1 MKELLDDLF
10 TGSVSRR
17 KFIERATAAGLA
29 LPFLGGV
36 AGNVTAQTKPGKRNA
51 KPQPTGPQQ
60 ENPVYSP
67 ANIGGGGRI
76 ERNFYRDWTKHT
88 RIPKI
93 DDPYSVYDV
102 VNQEVQP
109 WPEIGGR
116 GLYLNF
122 TGNVHMDGVINEI
135 APGKALVPRQHFFEQ
150 VFIGL
155 KGHGYTLFGSGPRKN
170 KVEWGEGSLFAG
182 PVNVPYRHF
191 NGDSAHP
198 ARLLAITSFPFMLQV
213 FGNLDLI
220 NGLKFSFTDR
230 YNNEPDYFKK
240 TDRVRKRWDKTN
252 FVKDIRTSEVVPWP
266 ERGGE
271 NASIFWD
278 MSGNTILEP
287 HMSEF
292 EVGGYKLGHRHPYE
306 AIILTLNG
314 SGFSLAAKDNLKESN
329 AVKVDWKAGSLVS
342 PPYFWFHQHFNTG
355 STKARYFA
363 MTEGDFPKRLG
374 IPLQVEQIEADR
386 EDPRIKK
393 RFEEELKKKIAG
405 ANPSEHDRAEDHHV
419 HNEHDQHDHGDHGGI
434 MFAQNEWKRR
444 LI

>member
-10 TGSVSRR
+10 TGTVSRR
-17 KFIERATAAGLA
+17 KFIERAAVAGMALPLVGAGLA
-29 LPFLGGV
+29 ETV
-36 AGNVTAQTKPGKRNA
+36 AAQDKKPKTKPDG
-51 KPQPTGPQQ
+51 PTGPQQ

-76 ERNFYRDWTKHT
+76 ERNFYRDWAKHT
-88 RIPKI
+88 KVPKI

-102 VNQEVQP
+102 VTQEILP
-109 WPEIGGR
+109 WPEIEGR

-122 TGNVHMDGVINEI
+122 TGNVHMDGVIFEI
-135 APGKALVPRQHFFEQ
+135 PAGKALAPRKNFFEQ

-155 KGHGYTLFGSGPRKN
+155 RGNGYTLFGEGPRKN

-182 PVNVPYRHF
+182 PLNVMHRHY
-191 NGDSAHP
+191 NSSAKP

-213 FGNLDLI
+213 FGNLGLI
-220 NGLKFSFTDR
+220 NQLSFQFTDR
-230 YNNEPDYFKK
+230 YNGAADYFSK
-240 TDRVRKRWDKTN
+240 TERVRKRWDKTN
-252 FVKDIRTSEVVPWP
+252 FVKDIRTAEVVPWP

-314 SGFSLAAKDNLKESN
+314 SGFSLAGKDSLKESN
-329 AVKVDWKAGSLVS
+329 SVKVDWKAGSLVS
-342 PPYFWFHQHFNTG
+342 PPYFWYH
-355 STKARYFA
+355 RYFA

-386 EDPRIKK
+386 EDPQIKK
-393 RFEEELKKKIAG
+393 RFEKELKKAAT
-405 ANPSEHDRAEDHHV
+405 ANLSAAHHHDDEHDHV
-419 HNEHDQHDHGDHGGI
+419 AHDHDDHGGI
-434 MFAQNEWKRR
+434 LFTRQDWKRR

>member
-1 MKELLDDLF
+1 MKQFLDDLF
-10 TGSVSRR
+10 IGTVSRR
-17 KFIERATAAGLA
+17 KFIERAAAAGLA
-29 LPFLGGV
+29 LPLLGGPLIE
-36 AGNVTAQTKPGKRNA
+36 TAEAQGRQKP
-51 KPQPTGPQQ
+51 KPKPKTETVEQ

-76 ERNFYRDWTKHT
+76 ERNFYRDWIKHT
-88 RIPKI
+88 KIPRY
-93 DDPYSVYDV
+93 DNQHVVFDV
-102 VNQEVQP
+102 VRHEVQP
-109 WPEIGGR
+109 WPEIEGR
-116 GLYLNF
+116 GMYLNF
-122 TGNVHMDGVINEI
+122 TGNVHMDGVIFEVP
-135 APGKALVPRQHFFEQ
+135 PGKALAPQKNFFEQ

-155 KGHGYTLFGSGPRKN
+155 RGNGYTLFGEGPRKN

-182 PVNVPYRHF
+182 PLNVMHRHY
-191 NGDSAHP
+191 NSSSKP
-198 ARLLAITSFPFMLQV
+198 ARLLAITSFPLMLQM
-213 FGNLDLI
+213 FGNLELV
-220 NGLKFSFTDR
+220 NNLNFQFTDR
-230 YNNEPDYFKK
+230 YSGAPDYFTK
-240 TDRVRKRWDKTN
+240 TERVRKRWDKTN
-252 FVKDIRTSEVVPWP
+252 FVKDIRTAEVVPWL

-314 SGFSLAAKDNLKESN
+314 SGFSLASKEGLKESDS
-329 AVKVDWKAGSLVS
+329 VKVDWKAGSLVS
-342 PPYFWFHQHFNTG
+342 PPYFWYHQHFNTG

-386 EDPRIKK
+386 EDPRIKA
-393 RFEEELKKKIAG
+393 RFEEELKKAQAAKLRAEVHHHDDHD
-405 ANPSEHDRAEDHHV
+405 PHEHD
-419 HNEHDQHDHGDHGGI
+419 DHGGI
-434 MFAQNEWKRR
+434 MFAERDWKRK